1 MTLET
6 FGFIVG
12 VAGTLLAALVA
23 YLSSDDEKQNTSVQ
37 ATTDDYRPQP
47 TYYSA
52 PQWTPPAYNP
62 PTYSQPTTP
71 VVPTTVNPWGT
82 MAYVSAIAN
91 TQIPTPSYDYSSTY
105 YNTNLG
111 YSAMGPQWDPP
122 AATNYGVGNDIR
134 PSPTGAPPGW
144 TPPQF
149 APPSA
154 YW

>member
-6 FGFIVG
+6 LGFIVG
-12 VAGTLLAALVA
+12 VAGTLIAALVA
-23 YLSSDDEKQNTSVQ
+23 CLSSDDEKQNDSAQ
-37 ATTDDYRPQP
+37 SASNDYQQP

-52 PQWTPPAYNP
+52 PQWNPPAYNP
-62 PTYSQPTTP
+62 PTYQPTCAP
-71 VVPTTVNPWGT
+71 VVPTTTNPWGT
-82 MAYVSAIAN
+82 MAYVSTIAN
-91 TQIPTPSYDYSSTY
+91 TQMPTQTYDVSSTY
-105 YNTNLG
+105 YSNMG

-149 APPSA
+149 APASA